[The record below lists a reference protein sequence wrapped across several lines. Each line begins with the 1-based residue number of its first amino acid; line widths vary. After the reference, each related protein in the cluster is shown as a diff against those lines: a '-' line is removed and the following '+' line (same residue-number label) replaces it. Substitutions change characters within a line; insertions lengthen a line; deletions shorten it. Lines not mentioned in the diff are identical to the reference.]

1 MNPVVVGVPFY
12 ARLALGAIDGPQ
24 VEVLQVHAT
33 WVELPYI
40 GAGSNPV
47 PEHIRVVHRG
57 VKRQNELLRSHRT
70 RGPCEVWVRK
80 SKLASRW
87 VGLGRS

>member
-1 MNPVVVGVPFY
+1 MSFGTRFELRAVD
-12 ARLALGAIDGPQ
+12 RPQ

-33 WVELPYI
+33 WVKLPYI

-57 VKRQNELLRSHRT
+57 IKRQNELLRSHRT
-70 RGPCEVWVRK
+70 RSPREVWVRK
-80 SKLASRW
+80 SKLASRL